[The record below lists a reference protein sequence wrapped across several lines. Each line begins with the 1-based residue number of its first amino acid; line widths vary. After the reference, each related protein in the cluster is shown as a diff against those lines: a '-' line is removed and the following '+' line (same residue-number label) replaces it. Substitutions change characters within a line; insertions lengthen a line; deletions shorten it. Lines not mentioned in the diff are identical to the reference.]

1 MSGATAIESAARH
14 QSGKRGRT
22 KLLLAAGAVGLV
34 AVLGGLWATG
44 VLPAL
49 LGTEAAEM
57 SSKTAVQ
64 GQPPAPVFVAMPDI
78 VANLNGN
85 PRRPSYIKL
94 GAKLELS
101 RPEDQAILAGA
112 MPRVMDLFQTYVREL
127 RPEELRG
134 SAGIYRLREELIA
147 RANVVAAP
155 ARVVDV
161 LFTEVLVQ

>member
-1 MSGATAIESAARH
+1 MSGVTAIDGAAPDKPGR
-14 QSGKRGRT
+14 RGRT
-22 KLLLAAGAVGLV
+22 TLLLAAATVGLV
-34 AVLGGLWATG
+34 VVLGGLWVSG

-57 SSKTAVQ
+57 SAKASAS
-64 GQPPAPVFVAMPDI
+64 GQPAAPVFVAMPDI

-101 RPEDQAILAGA
+101 RPEDQAIIEDA

-147 RANVVAAP
+147 RANAVAAP

-161 LFTEVLVQ
+161 LFTEILVQ

>member
-1 MSGATAIESAARH
+1 MSGATAIGSAAGK
-14 QSGKRGRT
+14 SGKRGRT
-22 KLLLAAGAVGLV
+22 KLMLAAGAFGLV
-34 AVLGGLWATG
+34 AALGGLWASG
-44 VLPAL
+44 ILPAL
-49 LGTEAAEM
+49 IGTAAADV
-57 SSKTAVQ
+57 SPTGAAQ
-64 GQPPAPVFVAMPDI
+64 GQPPAPVFVTMPDI

-94 GAKLELS
+94 GAKLELA
-101 RPEDQAILAGA
+101 RPEDQAIIAEA